1 MSEPID
7 LKRLE
12 ELKFLKRA
20 GGLGAP
26 EKLELQ
32 ELQLRQREL
41 RLAKQRQS
49 LNAAKRKADNA
60 LKFRI
65 GGHAVRA
72 GIHTWD
78 DAQILGMMIRCK
90 EMADNDP
97 KLLSDWQTVGG
108 KLIND
113 GRETRER
120 GAQGSGV
127 EILVR
132 FPAKPNDD
140 RVMKAL
146 RGYGLRWDAHGTS
159 WMGSVAPSDVAAIER
174 FVADHGGTTEAG
186 GRRSNPLVGSETQQ
200 EFRG

>member
-1 MSEPID
+1 MVARAAYA
-7 LKRLE
+7 RLADRHSDVTGNAIE
-12 ELKFLKRA
+12 
-20 GGLGAP
+20 
-26 EKLELQ
+26 
-32 ELQLRQREL
+32 REL
-41 RLAKQRQS
+41 RLARQRQN

-90 EMADNDP
+90 EMADDQP
-97 KLLSDWQTVGG
+97 QVLSDWQTVGG
-108 KLIND
+108 KLINE
-113 GRETRER
+113 GREARNE
-120 GAQGSGV
+120 GGQGSGISV
-127 EILVR
+127 VVR
-132 FPAKPNDD
+132 FPAKPSDD

-146 RGYGLRWDAHGTS
+146 RGYGLRWDALGINWT
-159 WMGSVAPSDVAAIER
+159 GSVAAGDVEALER

-200 EFRG
+200 EFRV